1 MTDFLHG
8 VPPEI
13 FGSFVFPQDVTRI
26 CAIQRDSLRNG
37 CAKIDISLDAEM
49 DWDDVRMFL
58 AVARTG
64 QLLSASRRLGINHA
78 TLGRR
83 MTALE
88 NALQTRLLIRR
99 TNGCSL
105 TAEGEILLA
114 AAERMETEMLSA
126 QAKAGATDTVIAG
139 TVRIGAPD
147 GFGVSFLASR
157 IGRLTRRHPD
167 LKVQLVPVPR
177 SFSLSQREA
186 DIAITIERPDQGRLI
201 SSKLT
206 DYTLGLYA
214 SKAYLEADGE
224 PKTAED
230 LRRHPRVG
238 YVEDLI
244 FSPSLNFTGEVMRDW
259 DAGFEISSAIGQ
271 TEAVRAGAG
280 IGILHDYV
288 ARQYPELR
296 RIMPEFTIRRS
307 YWTTYHETSRD
318 LLRLRT
324 VVDFIRELTTEE
336 GHIFVAG

>member
-1 MTDFLHG
+1 
-8 VPPEI
+8 
-13 FGSFVFPQDVTRI
+13 
-26 CAIQRDSLRNG
+26 
-37 CAKIDISLDAEM
+37 M

-88 NALQTRLLIRR
+88 NALKTRLLIRR
-99 TNGCSL
+99 TNGCTL

-114 AAERMETEMLSA
+114 SAERMETEMLSA
-126 QAKAGATDTVIAG
+126 QAKAASTDSVIAG

-157 IGRLTRRHPD
+157 MGRLTRRHPQ
-167 LKVQLVPVPR
+167 LKIQLVPVPR
-177 SFSLSQREA
+177 HFSLSQREA
-186 DIAITIERPDQGRLI
+186 DIAITIERPEQGRLV

-214 SKAYLEADGE
+214 SRSYLDLAGE
-224 PKTAED
+224 PKSAEE
-230 LRRHPRVG
+230 LRCHARVG

-259 DAGFEISSAIGQ
+259 DAGFEVSSAIGQ
-271 TEAVRAGAG
+271 TEAVKAGAG

-288 ARQYPELR
+288 ARQYPELV
-296 RIMPEFTIRRS
+296 RIMPDMTIRRS

-318 LLRLRT
+318 LVRLRT
-324 VVDFIRELTTEE
+324 VVDYIGELVAAES
-336 GHIFVAG
+336 GIFAVQQNAS